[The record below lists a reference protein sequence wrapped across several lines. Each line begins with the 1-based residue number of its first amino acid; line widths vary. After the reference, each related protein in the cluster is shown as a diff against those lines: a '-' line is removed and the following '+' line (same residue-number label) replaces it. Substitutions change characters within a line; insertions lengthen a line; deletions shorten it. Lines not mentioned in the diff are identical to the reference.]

1 VNAYNYISKNI
12 FVKLKPSKVDGVG
25 VFAIRDIPKNTFLFE
40 TWNGDSGY
48 FPIKEK
54 ELQKLPKDLYN
65 HIKDIFLYSPDFP
78 NDTNTYIQLTNGC
91 HWIYTTPYYFVN
103 SDINKSNIDKTT
115 FKTTRDIKR
124 GEEILSN
131 YGRYERLQKEEL
143 I

>member
-25 VFAIRDIPKNTFLFE
+25 VFAIKDIPKNTFLFE
-40 TWNGDSGY
+40 TWKGDSGY

>member
-40 TWNGDSGY
+40 TWKGDSGY

>member
-1 VNAYNYISKNI
+1 MNAYNYISKNI

-40 TWNGDSGY
+40 TWKGDSGY

>member
-1 VNAYNYISKNI
+1 MDSYSYILNHI
-12 FVKLKPSKVDGVG
+12 FVKLKPSKIDGVG

-40 TWNGDSGY
+40 TWKGDSGY
-48 FPIKEK
+48 YPIKEEKLK
-54 ELQKLPKDLYN
+54 ELPKDLYT

-78 NDTNTYIQLTNGC
+78 NDTDTYIQLTNGC

-103 SDINKSNIDKTT
+103 SDIDNFNIDKNT
-115 FKTTRDIKR
+115 FETTRDIKR

-131 YGRYERLQKEEL
+131 YGRYERLHKQDL

>member
-1 VNAYNYISKNI
+1 MNAYNYISKNI

-25 VFAIRDIPKNTFLFE
+25 VFAIKDIPKDTFLFE
-40 TWNGDSGY
+40 TWKGESGY

-103 SDINKSNIDKTT
+103 SDISKFNIDKDT

-131 YGRYERLQKEEL
+131 YGRYERLQKEDL

>member
-25 VFAIRDIPKNTFLFE
+25 VFAIRDIPKDTFLFE
-40 TWNGDSGY
+40 TWKGESGY

>member
-1 VNAYNYISKNI
+1 MNAYNYISKNI

-40 TWNGDSGY
+40 TWKGDSGY

-78 NDTNTYIQLTNGC
+78 NDTNTYIQLTKGC

>member
-1 VNAYNYISKNI
+1 MNAYNYISKNI

-40 TWNGDSGY
+40 TWKGDSGY
-48 FPIKEK
+48 YPIKET
-54 ELQKLPKDLYN
+54 ELQKLPKDLYR
-65 HIKDIFLYSPDFP
+65 HIKDIFLYSPEFP
-78 NDTNTYIQLTNGC
+78 NDTNTYIQLTRGC

-103 SDINKSNIDKTT
+103 SNINNFNIDKDTL
-115 FKTTRDIKR
+115 KTTRNIKQ

-131 YGRYERLQKEEL
+131 YGRYERLSKKDL

>member
-25 VFAIRDIPKNTFLFE
+25 VFAIRDIPKDTFLFE
-40 TWNGDSGY
+40 TWKGKSGY

-103 SDINKSNIDKTT
+103 SDISKFNIDKDTL
-115 FKTTRDIKR
+115 KTTRDIKR

-131 YGRYERLQKEEL
+131 YGRYERLQKEDL

>member
-1 VNAYNYISKNI
+1 MNAYNYISKNI

-25 VFAIRDIPKNTFLFE
+25 VFAIKDIPKNTFLFE
-40 TWNGDSGY
+40 TWKGDSGY

>member
-1 VNAYNYISKNI
+1 MNAYNYISKNI

-25 VFAIRDIPKNTFLFE
+25 VFAIKDIPKDTFLFE
-40 TWNGDSGY
+40 IWKGESGY

-103 SDINKSNIDKTT
+103 SDISKFNIDKDT

-131 YGRYERLQKEEL
+131 YGRYERLQKEDL